1 MKSKLDNSPNTKDKS
16 FRENKAVKEE
26 EWFSNI
32 NLTYSATFPKSLLK
46 RAKSRFNKKIKSRDK
61 KRRNEKNAIKNGCNI
76 HIVHILH
83 EERDVF
89 F

>member
-1 MKSKLDNSPNTKDKS
+1 MVSCVDLIDGVTS
-16 FRENKAVKEE
+16 
-26 EWFSNI
+26 
-32 NLTYSATFPKSLLK
+32 LTFLIK